1 MNHLIEVS
9 EIKSLGRPIGKH
21 VSEDKLLAFITETEQ
36 MNIKPAIGEQLFKDL
51 LEQDCANEEYKILLK
66 GGSYEDECGNLASL
80 MGLKVAI
87 SYFVYARNVMTGDF
101 ESTRYGMVVKD
112 GDYST
117 RISAKERSDV
127 YNNTL
132 EVANYYLSECV
143 KYCRV
148 KKLIKSK
155 TNPAVVATGGITIR
169 KIG

>member
-1 MNHLIEVS
+1 
-9 EIKSLGRPIGKH
+9 
-21 VSEDKLLAFITETEQ
+21 
-36 MNIKPAIGEQLFKDL
+36 
-51 LEQDCANEEYKILLK
+51 
-66 GGSYEDECGNLASL
+66 
-80 MGLKVAI
+80 
-87 SYFVYARNVMTGDF
+87 
-101 ESTRYGMVVKD
+101 MVVKD

-155 TNPAVVATGGITIR
+155 PNPAVVATGGITIR